1 MAKKKYDRAAED
13 LGNIVG
19 LEHLN
24 VRTPDQRLATLFYV
38 TGMGLTRDPY
48 LVTGVINMWINVGR
62 SQFHLPIGEP
72 QVLRGRVG
80 LVLPDIDALGQRLDE
95 VRKPLDGTRFDF
107 AVEKDH
113 IDVTCPWGNKIRCH
127 RPGQRFGRIL
137 LGMPYLEFD
146 VPPAAADGIARF
158 YREIFDAPA
167 MVGEADNAPAA
178 HVSVGQGQSF
188 VFRETDAPLPAYDG
202 HHLQVYV
209 ANFSGPHSRLV
220 ERGLITEES
229 NQHQYRFL
237 DIVDPESN
245 EVLLTLEHEVRSMT
259 NPLYTRPLVNRNPAQ
274 TNNAYGPSHEAQA
287 WAMPYAD

>member
-80 LVLPDIDALGQRLDE
+80 LVLPDLGALGQRLDE

-137 LGMPYLEFD
+137 LGASVSRKTNDWPWPTETC
-146 VPPAAADGIARF
+146 AAGALSASPTIAGASK
-158 YREIFDAPA
+158 I
-167 MVGEADNAPAA
+167 
-178 HVSVGQGQSF
+178 
-188 VFRETDAPLPAYDG
+188 
-202 HHLQVYV
+202 
-209 ANFSGPHSRLV
+209 SR
-220 ERGLITEES
+220 
-229 NQHQYRFL
+229 
-237 DIVDPESN
+237 
-245 EVLLTLEHEVRSMT
+245 
-259 NPLYTRPLVNRNPAQ
+259 
-274 TNNAYGPSHEAQA
+274 
-287 WAMPYAD
+287 